1 MRPRDDEGASS
12 VEYGLLLAA
21 IATVVVAIVV
31 AFGGVVQGLFS
42 DSCASLDAKIQSA
55 QGCGQ

>member
-42 DSCASLDAKIQSA
+42 DSCTSLDAKIHSA